1 MVQKRAGVY
10 INSAL
15 PGSAP
20 PCSRC
25 VVLSSSTTRFKS
37 VVKPPL
43 ASGSPLVQLQTQA
56 RSSEDT
62 RALPHEE
69 AVRGDAAPPT
79 CRRQHA
85 LLAQVVW
92 GGRGVA

>member
-1 MVQKRAGVY
+1 MEFQ
-10 INSAL
+10 
-15 PGSAP
+15 P
-20 PCSRC
+20 PPPQPCCRYE
-25 VVLSSSTTRFKS
+25 VRSTMRHAFKCG
-37 VVKPPL
+37 L
-43 ASGSPLVQLQTQA
+43 DSGPKLVQLQTQA

-69 AVRGDAAPPT
+69 AVRGDAAPPA

-85 LLAQVVW
+85 LLEQVVW